1 MEPNGR
7 AGLMGG
13 KRRLWGDLNA
23 ALNRLIADGVIAAF
37 KTSFGGPAPEM
48 GAHVIV
54 TPVEPVSDP
63 LAEEIRNRVES
74 APTDLVPATVTVD
87 RSLGESRR

>member
-1 MEPNGR
+1 MEPNGT

-13 KRRLWGDLNA
+13 KRRIWGDVNA
-23 ALNRLIADGVIAAF
+23 ALNRLVADGVIAAF

-54 TPVEPVSDP
+54 TPVERVTD
-63 LAEEIRNRVES
+63 LHAEEIRSRVEG
-74 APTDLVPATVTVD
+74 ALADLVPATVTVD
-87 RSLGESRR
+87 RSPGESRR

>member
-13 KRRLWGDLNA
+13 KRRIWGDVNA
-23 ALNRLIADGVIAAF
+23 VLNRLVADGVIAAF
-37 KTSFGGPAPEM
+37 KTSFGGLAPEM

-54 TPVEPVSDP
+54 MPVERVSD
-63 LAEEIRNRVES
+63 LHAEEIRSRVEG
-74 APTDLVPATVTVD
+74 ALADLVPAIVIVD